1 MGKQP
6 QDLSAAAV
14 RASPA
19 VPLCR
24 GRRVNCSGTA
34 AERVCR
40 ECLCAVCV
48 HHPAETLHPIGSSQ
62 IISHRP
68 YSSDPFIFPSHLQA
82 FDRRRLEERE
92 KNPFI
97 SRERSHFMFLFLC
110 IKKELIHKVLMFY
123 LILQQFSLP
132 TVRVLI
138 RSTEL
143 NKTGFTP
150 L

>member
-1 MGKQP
+1 
-6 QDLSAAAV
+6 
-14 RASPA
+14 
-19 VPLCR
+19 
-24 GRRVNCSGTA
+24 
-34 AERVCR
+34 
-40 ECLCAVCV
+40 
-48 HHPAETLHPIGSSQ
+48 
-62 IISHRP
+62 
-68 YSSDPFIFPSHLQA
+68 
-82 FDRRRLEERE
+82 
-92 KNPFI
+92 
-97 SRERSHFMFLFLC
+97 MFLFLC